1 MPLSSSSGLV
11 LARLLRPYVCSDL
24 RLKVAGDKGLHFLPV
39 ATSALGAS
47 ASLQLRF
54 TLLTVSLSLLPP
66 LASAPTRCGTQKLP
80 TPYLRLDH
88 PHSSRH
94 SFLFPQQRWSLLPP
108 PLKRSVPLANGLS
121 FETDPPLSQF
131 QRPPPLVRRRVVSRI
146 RERDRHHQ
154 LVRLPPSFPALWER
168 KFAQAD
174 LAIAG
179 GCG

>member
-1 MPLSSSSGLV
+1 MCV
-11 LARLLRPYVCSDL
+11 LGPPPPKWL
-24 RLKVAGDKGLHFLPV
+24 AGDKGLHYLPGP
-39 ATSALGAS
+39 ALWVP
-47 ASLQLRF
+47 LQLRF
-54 TLLTVSLSLLPP
+54 TLLLFRFRFCRSP
-66 LASAPTRCGTQKLP
+66 SAPTRCGTIKLP
-80 TPYLRLDH
+80 IPYLRLDH
-88 PHSSRH
+88 PHSSRN

-108 PLKRSVPLANGLS
+108 PLNRSVPLANGLS

-154 LVRLPPSFPALWER
+154 LVRLSPSFPALWER